1 MHPCTGEGRVHTC
14 LQEHRDEL
22 SPACRREEIKLMV
35 RQAANVE
42 FVPSISKTCR
52 EEMNVFCKVCG
63 ARGASLQHVYW
74 STV

>member
-1 MHPCTGEGRVHTC
+1 MHTC

-52 EEMNVFCKVCG
+52 EEMNVFCKV
-63 ARGASLQHVYW
+63 RHTTQREQDDEHVLLGHCR
-74 STV
+74 VC